1 MITIKGQ
8 GVSQGIVFGKLE
20 LIKASSKPIERRH
33 IDDADKEW
41 KRFFDAKEKAKAELL
56 NLYNKAVQE
65 VGEDNAMIFEIHRM
79 MIDDKDYLDSVKANI
94 EKQLLNAESA
104 AAITSDNFSE
114 MFRSMDDAYMRARA
128 TDVEDITERIINI
141 LSDSEDKM
149 ISKAKGKVI
158 IGAKDL
164 APSQTVQ
171 LDKSK
176 ILAFITEEGS
186 VNSHTSILSR
196 TMGIPAI
203 IKAKGI
209 TDENNN
215 GKDVIVDGYSG
226 EVYINPDMSTVLKMQ
241 NKKHKSDERSKL
253 LDRLKGVESKTIDG
267 KSIKL
272 YANIGG
278 LEDMVA
284 VYANDAM
291 GVGLFRSEFIY
302 LEGNN
307 YPSEEKQFAI
317 YKSVAQKAFGKR
329 VIIRTLDIGADKV
342 AEYFKL
348 PKEENPALGVR
359 AIRLCLKRPKLFKT
373 QLRAIYRAS
382 AFGQIS
388 IMFPMITSVSEI
400 KRIKELCH
408 EVCVELKSEGVAFN
422 DKTELGIMI
431 ETPASAIISDLLAKE
446 VQFFSIGTNDLTQ
459 YSLAID
465 RQNPDAEE
473 FLDTKHTAVL
483 RLIKMVV
490 DNAHR
495 NGIWAG
501 ICGELAGDTDLTE
514 LFLAM
519 GVDELSVSPNLILPI
534 KEKIIE
540 TDISKVKDA
549 VIKRFLEL

>member
-56 NLYNKAVQE
+56 SLYNKAVQE

-79 MIDDKDYLDSVKANI
+79 MIDDKDYLDSVRANI

-128 TDVEDITERIINI
+128 ADVEDITERIINI

-149 ISKAKGKVI
+149 ISKANGKVI

-267 KSIKL
+267 KRIKL

-342 AEYFKL
+342 ADYFKL

-473 FLDTKHTAVL
+473 FLDTKHTAIL

-490 DNAHR
+490 DNAHK

-534 KEKIIE
+534 KEKVIE
-540 TDISKVKDA
+540 TDISKVNDA